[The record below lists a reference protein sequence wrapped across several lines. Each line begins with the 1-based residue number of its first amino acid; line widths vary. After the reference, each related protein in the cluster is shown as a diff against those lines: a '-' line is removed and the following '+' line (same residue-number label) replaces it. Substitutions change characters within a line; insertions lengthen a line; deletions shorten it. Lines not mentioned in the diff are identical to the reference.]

1 VPLPREDAVTV
12 EYSGGAIAAFFERAD
27 DEAIERWTADLPRE
41 RVVESL
47 HAVTELRR
55 ALAVAEKML
64 KSRVIGDAI
73 LSTAEVWTAPDGRDF
88 MWAGD
93 RERVCANPDGLRA
106 ALEDI
111 VVSAQANRALKQAFK
126 DQPPKVYLT
135 YLDQVAKFGGDEVE
149 RTIRSFVTWK
159 ESAPKL
165 RALDEEGK

>member
-1 VPLPREDAVTV
+1 MTV

-27 DEAIERWTADLPRE
+27 DEAIERWTADLPAG

-55 ALAVAEKML
+55 ALGVAEKML
-64 KSRVIGDAI
+64 KSRVIGDAL
-73 LSTAEVWTAPDGRDF
+73 LSSAEVWTAPDGRDY

-93 RERVCANPDGLRA
+93 RERVCSDPAALRA
-106 ALEDI
+106 ELNSI
-111 VVSAQANRALKQAFK
+111 VVDPQAKRALAQTFK
-126 DQPPKVYLT
+126 DQPLKVYLT
-135 YLDQVAKFGGDEVE
+135 HLDQVAKFGGDEVE